1 MSSTLKTEL
10 NTMDEKGGMTM
21 PVTLPV
27 LMKTMNV
34 SNGPDLQV
42 FYPRVVKMQNRAL
55 EHLINTSIVAK
66 TQELINLQVNQSP
79 STVVEMLGTYEV
91 KNNQRDVLSL
101 AFSNYTYYYQ
111 AAHGMTYIKSLT
123 FDLKQGKLLQLKD
136 LFKSDSDYINRIS
149 SLIKVQIAERD
160 IPLLE
165 EFTTIQPNQD
175 FYIAD
180 KTLVIYFQLYELT
193 PYVFGF
199 PMFPLSVYDLQDIII
214 EDGPLGR
221 LSQNN

>member
-165 EFTTIQPNQD
+165 EFTTIQPDQD

>member
-1 MSSTLKTEL
+1 
-10 NTMDEKGGMTM
+10 MDEKGGMTM

-123 FDLKQGKLLQLKD
+123 FDLKQRKLLQLKD

-165 EFTTIQPNQD
+165 EFTTIQPDQD

>member
-1 MSSTLKTEL
+1 
-10 NTMDEKGGMTM
+10 MDEKGGMTM

-27 LMKTMNV
+27 LMKTMKI
-34 SNGPDLQV
+34 SNGPDQKV
-42 FYPRVVKMQNRAL
+42 FYPRVIKMQNPAL
-55 EHLINTSIVAK
+55 EHLINTSIVDQ
-66 TQELINLQVNQSP
+66 TQQLINLQVNQSP

-101 AFSNYTYYYQ
+101 AFSNYTYHYQ

-123 FDLKQGKLLQLKD
+123 FDFKQGKLLQLKD
-136 LFKSDSDYINRIS
+136 LFKPDSDYINRIS
-149 SLIKVQIAERD
+149 SLIKTQIAERD

-165 EFTTIQPNQD
+165 EFTTIQPDQD

-180 KTLVIYFQLYELT
+180 KTLVIYFQLYDLT

-199 PMFPLSVYDLQDIII
+199 PMFPLSVYDLQDIIV

-221 LSQNN
+221 LAQNN

>member
-1 MSSTLKTEL
+1 
-10 NTMDEKGGMTM
+10 MDEKGGMTM

-42 FYPRVVKMQNRAL
+42 FYPRVVKMQNTAL
-55 EHLINTSIVAK
+55 EHLINTSIVNQ

-111 AAHGMTYIKSLT
+111 AAHGMTYIKSLS

-136 LFKSDSDYINRIS
+136 LFKPDSDYINRIS
-149 SLIKVQIAERD
+149 GLILAQIAERD

-165 EFTTIQPNQD
+165 EFTTIQPDQN

-199 PMFPLSVYDLQDIII
+199 PMFPLSVYDLQDIIV
-214 EDGPLGR
+214 EDGALGR
-221 LSQNN
+221 LGQNN

>member
-1 MSSTLKTEL
+1 
-10 NTMDEKGGMTM
+10 M

-42 FYPRVVKMQNRAL
+42 FYPRVVKMQNTAL
-55 EHLINTSIVAK
+55 EHLINTSIVNQ

-111 AAHGMTYIKSLT
+111 AAHGMTYIKSLS

-136 LFKSDSDYINRIS
+136 LFKPDSDYINRIS
-149 SLIKVQIAERD
+149 GLILAQIAERD

-165 EFTTIQPNQD
+165 EFTTIQPDQN

-199 PMFPLSVYDLQDIII
+199 PMFPLSVYDLQDIIV
-214 EDGPLGR
+214 EDGALGR
-221 LSQNN
+221 LGQNN